1 MTCKIEGIVARAV
14 IVPLL
19 CSTLVAQVQRGTQS
33 PAKTKAYRFDTVD
46 YPGAFIS
53 DVLDVNTGDKKAVGV
68 FYSHASLDGGTAFT
82 FKGSTYAVLQV
93 PGAVWS
99 ALWGINRSDE
109 MVGYYVDSGNV
120 AHGLVDSGG
129 KFTVARLPRS
139 PFHIRIGHQ

>member
-53 DVLDVNTGDKKAVGV
+53 RCVGCQ
-68 FYSHASLDGGTAFT
+68 Y
-82 FKGSTYAVLQV
+82 
-93 PGAVWS
+93 
-99 ALWGINRSDE
+99 R
-109 MVGYYVDSGNV
+109 
-120 AHGLVDSGG
+120 
-129 KFTVARLPRS
+129 
-139 PFHIRIGHQ
+139 